1 MNIGFLFGA
10 GAEVG
15 YGLPSGGKFA
25 LEIFRQDTTEIKAL
39 FKEQR
44 EHIDGST
51 YYAAN
56 WLPDD
61 YKTKSVTSFGKTVFE
76 TIIKD
81 TIEHNRGKIIAKMND
96 FDSIAKYEEV
106 KLKDSYSKTYSQIVE
121 EILGTKLK
129 NCNMK
134 QEISFIEYFNEGNKI
149 FESNYFSS
157 LLKLYKIPDIFDG
170 NTKSEI
176 RKIILAIFQLQIG
189 ALSENLTRKINDG
202 IFKDKDDAIDLL
214 DDIGDIIQLNSQS
227 TGLSGLEYVMDN
239 KKIDLKGDSDLI
251 LNFARNVIE
260 SIYASVLDYKSLID
274 SNWHY
279 LYCPKDEWAKFC
291 KINIFL
297 LSVRKYIVE
306 QLGDTDNIKSDG
318 YYHDLIK
325 AIDMKKLEATTIATT
340 NYNVFIHEVIK
351 KNICYLNGSTGIWY
365 DPYLNRIGSKE
376 ELSAKEEHFLVPLI
390 FTQSGTKPMTSIEMS
405 KQYVKMYDDFKGSDK
420 ICIIGFG
427 FNPDD
432 EHINGILR
440 TLIDIDN
447 KQVVVVDINNG
458 KDVDDVKESIANKLK
473 IFNEDN
479 LEIILVDYDRSV
491 KGTNWIDV
499 LIKA

>member
-1 MNIGFLFGA
+1 MKVGFLFGA
-10 GAEVG
+10 GAEIG

-25 LEIFRQDTTEIKAL
+25 LEIFRKDTTNIKTI
-39 FKEQR
+39 FKKQR
-44 EHIDGST
+44 ADINAST

-61 YKTKSVTSFGKTVFE
+61 YRTKSVTSFGKTVFE
-76 TIIKD
+76 AIIKD
-81 TIEHNRGKIIAKMND
+81 TIEHNRDSIIDKMNN
-96 FDSIAKYEEV
+96 FDSIAKIEET
-106 KLKDSYSKTYSQIVE
+106 KLEGEYDKKYSDIIE
-121 EILGTKLK
+121 EKLQTKLK

-134 QEISFIEYFNEGNKI
+134 QEISFIEYFNEGNKL

-157 LLKLYKIPDIFDG
+157 LLKLYKLPDIFDE
-170 NTKSEI
+170 NTRNEI

-202 IFKDKDDAIDLL
+202 IFRQKDDEIDLL

-227 TGLSGLEYVMDN
+227 TGLCGLEYVMEN
-239 KKIDLKGDSDLI
+239 KKFNLNTDSDLV

-297 LSVRKYIVE
+297 LSVREYILE
-306 QLGDTDNIKSDG
+306 QLGDINNIEPDG
-318 YYHDLIK
+318 YYHDLKK
-325 AIDMKKLEATTIATT
+325 AICDGKLEITTIATT
-340 NYNVFIHEVIK
+340 NYNTFIQKILEK
-351 KNICYLNGSTGIWY
+351 DICYLNGSTDIWY
-365 DPYLNRIGSKE
+365 DPYLNRIGNKE
-376 ELSAKEEHFLVPLI
+376 ELLSKENHFIVPLI

-405 KQYVKMYDDFKGSDK
+405 KQYVKMYDDFKNSDI

-447 KQVVVVDINNG
+447 KKVFIIDIDNG
-458 KDVDDVKESIANKLK
+458 KTVDKFKENIGDKLK
-473 IFNEDN
+473 IFNEEN
-479 LEIILVDYDRSV
+479 LKVILVDYERNFNEI
-491 KGTNWIDV
+491 NWIDI
-499 LIKA
+499 LIRV

>member
-1 MNIGFLFGA
+1 
-10 GAEVG
+10 
-15 YGLPSGGKFA
+15 
-25 LEIFRQDTTEIKAL
+25 
-39 FKEQR
+39 
-44 EHIDGST
+44 
-51 YYAAN
+51 
-56 WLPDD
+56 
-61 YKTKSVTSFGKTVFE
+61 
-76 TIIKD
+76 
-81 TIEHNRGKIIAKMND
+81 
-96 FDSIAKYEEV
+96 
-106 KLKDSYSKTYSQIVE
+106 
-121 EILGTKLK
+121 
-129 NCNMK
+129 
-134 QEISFIEYFNEGNKI
+134 
-149 FESNYFSS
+149 
-157 LLKLYKIPDIFDG
+157 
-170 NTKSEI
+170 
-176 RKIILAIFQLQIG
+176 
-189 ALSENLTRKINDG
+189 
-202 IFKDKDDAIDLL
+202 
-214 DDIGDIIQLNSQS
+214 
-227 TGLSGLEYVMDN
+227 MDN
-239 KKIDLKGDSDLI
+239 KKIDLKSDSDLI

-325 AIDMKKLEATTIATT
+325 AIDMKKLETTTIATT
-340 NYNVFIHEVIK
+340 NYNVFIHDVIK
-351 KNICYLNGSTGIWY
+351 RDICYLNGSTGMWY

-376 ELSAKEEHFLVPLI
+376 ELSVKEEHFLVPLI

-405 KQYVKMYDDFKGSDK
+405 KQYVKMYDDFKDSDK

-447 KQVVVVDINNG
+447 KKVVVVDINNG
-458 KDVDDVKESIANKLK
+458 TDIGDFKESIANKLK

-479 LEIILVDYDRSV
+479 LEVILVDYDRSV
-491 KGTNWIDV
+491 KGTNWIDI
-499 LIKA
+499 LISE

>member
-25 LEIFRQDTTEIKAL
+25 LEIFRQDTTEIKGV

-81 TIEHNRGKIIAKMND
+81 TIEHNRGSIIAKMND
-96 FDSIAKYEEV
+96 FDSIAKSEES
-106 KLKDSYSKTYSQIVE
+106 KLKKKYSKTYSQIVE
-121 EILGTKLK
+121 EILETKLK

-157 LLKLYKIPDIFDG
+157 LLKLYKLPDVFDD

-239 KKIDLKGDSDLI
+239 KKIDLKTDTDLI

-306 QLGDTDNIKSDG
+306 QLGDTNNIKPEG
-318 YYHDLIK
+318 YYHDLIQ
-325 AIDMKKLEATTIATT
+325 AIDRNQLYTTTIATT

-351 KNICYLNGSTGIWY
+351 KDICYLNGSTGMWY

-376 ELSAKEEHFLVPLI
+376 ELSVKEEHFIVPLI

-405 KQYVKMYDDFKGSDK
+405 KQYVKMYDDFKDSDK

-447 KQVVVVDINNG
+447 KQVIVVDLNDGRNI
-458 KDVDDVKESIANKLK
+458 DDFKSDIANKLK
-473 IFNEDN
+473 IFNEDS
-479 LEIILVDYDRSV
+479 LEIILVDYNRTV
-491 KGTNWIDV
+491 EGTNWVDV
-499 LIKA
+499 LMNI

>member
-1 MNIGFLFGA
+1 MRVGFLFGA

-25 LEIFRQDTTEIKAL
+25 LEIFRQDTTKIKEL
-39 FKEQR
+39 FKQQR
-44 EHIDGST
+44 EEIDDST

-56 WLPDD
+56 WLPDN
-61 YKTKSVTSFGKTVFE
+61 YKSKSVSSFGKTVFE
-76 TIIKD
+76 AIIRD
-81 TIEHNRGKIIAKMND
+81 TIEHNRDKIIAKLNE
-96 FDSIAKYEEV
+96 FDDIAKSEEE
-106 KLKDSYSKTYSQIVE
+106 KLVGKYSKSYSEIVSE
-121 EILGTKLK
+121 LLGTPLK

-134 QEISFIEYFNEGNKI
+134 QKISFIDYFNEGNKI

-157 LLKLYKIPDIFDG
+157 LLKLYKMPGVFEG

-202 IFKDKDDAIDLL
+202 IFKDKDDDIDLL

-227 TGLSGLEYVMDN
+227 TGLAGLEYVMEN
-239 KKIDLKGDSDLI
+239 KKIELNCDADLLLS
-251 LNFARNVIE
+251 FSRNVIE
-260 SIYASVLDYKSLID
+260 TIYASVLDYKSLID

-297 LSVRKYIVE
+297 LSVREYIVN
-306 QLGDTDNIKSDG
+306 QLGDTSNIKADG
-318 YYHDLIK
+318 YYHDLLQ
-325 AIDMKKLEATTIATT
+325 ALECNKLETTTIATT
-340 NYNVFIHEVIK
+340 NYNVFIEEVLNK
-351 KNICYLNGSTGIWY
+351 EICYLNGSTNMWY
-365 DPYLNRIGSKE
+365 DPYVNRLGNKE
-376 ELSAKEEHFLVPLI
+376 ELTEKEKHFLVPLI

-405 KQYVKMYDDFKGSDK
+405 KKYVKMYDDFKSSDK
-420 ICIIGFG
+420 ICIVGFG
-427 FNPDD
+427 FNQDD

-447 KQVVVVDINNG
+447 KKVIVIDINNG
-458 KDVDDVKESIANKLK
+458 RNIDHFKDKIANKLK
-473 IFNEDN
+473 IFNDDN
-479 LEIILVDYDRSV
+479 LEIVLVDYNRNVEDV
-491 KGTNWIDV
+491 NWIDRIL
-499 LIKA
+499 LI